1 MAYLLENETDPVT
14 FSCQATGEPIPNISW
29 YFNSIVVNTS
39 DIMINISN
47 TSKYNISNSISGT
60 VIKSALTIMDTN
72 LFDVGN
78 YTCHAENIFG
88 DDQDDAVLVVNGK
101 LTCLII
107 SFLNIVC
114 T

>member
-1 MAYLLENETDPVT
+1 MAYLLEIETESDPVT
-14 FSCQATGEPIPNISW
+14 FSCQATGEPVPNISW
-29 YFNSIVVNTS
+29 YFNRIIINT
-39 DIMINISN
+39 SN

-72 LFDVGN
+72 SFDVGN